1 MVRTITVFVEIAT
14 EITNFYLLG
23 NWKLLG
29 NLCSSQNTIN
39 STQYDETNSER
50 AFLKFLQLSRY
61 ISHRYHSRFFVRV
74 GHETTY
80 AAIGKHNF
88 FTLPCHCQTYKD
100 Y

>member
-1 MVRTITVFVEIAT
+1 MVQTITVFVEIAP

-29 NLCSSQNTIN
+29 NLCSSENTIN

-50 AFLKFLQLSRY
+50 AFLKFLQLS
-61 ISHRYHSRFFVRV
+61 HRYHSRFFVRV

-80 AAIGKHNF
+80 AAG
-88 FTLPCHCQTYKD
+88 
-100 Y
+100 

>member
-1 MVRTITVFVEIAT
+1 MVQTITVFVEIAP

-50 AFLKFLQLSRY
+50 AFLKFLQSVQNY
-61 ISHRYHSRFFVRV
+61 QGPPQGSQNSDFQN
-74 GHETTY
+74 
-80 AAIGKHNF
+80 NF
-88 FTLPCHCQTYKD
+88 SELKPSFLPNYEKR
-100 Y
+100 

>member
-1 MVRTITVFVEIAT
+1 MVQTITVFVEIAP

-50 AFLKFLQLSRY
+50 AFLKFLQLSQY
-61 ISHRYHSRFFVRV
+61 ILYIPFKIFCESW
-74 GHETTY
+74 
-80 AAIGKHNF
+80 A
-88 FTLPCHCQTYKD
+88 
-100 Y
+100 

>member
-1 MVRTITVFVEIAT
+1 MVQTITVFLEIAP

-50 AFLKFLQLSRY
+50 VFLRFLQLSQG
-61 ISHRYHSRFFVRV
+61 IH
-74 GHETTY
+74 T
-80 AAIGKHNF
+80 
-88 FTLPCHCQTYKD
+88 
-100 Y
+100 